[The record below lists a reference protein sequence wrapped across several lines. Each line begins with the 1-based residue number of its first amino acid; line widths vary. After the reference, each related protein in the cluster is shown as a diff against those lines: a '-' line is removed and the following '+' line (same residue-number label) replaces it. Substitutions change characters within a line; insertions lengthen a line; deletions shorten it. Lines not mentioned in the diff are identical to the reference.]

1 MGWEEC
7 KGRAEDVLSRIIPKF
22 GGSGILDAAAMWGED
37 GHCGGRS
44 KLKRTRPRSVCW
56 CSQFGLTGAGAGL
69 SGLKLGHLSL
79 PLPSLSS
86 TVSE

>member
-1 MGWEEC
+1 MSY
-7 KGRAEDVLSRIIPKF
+7 RVLSPSLGDQEF
-22 GGSGILDAAAMWGED
+22 LMQLPSPMWG
-37 GHCGGRS
+37 GGIGGGS

>member
-22 GGSGILDAAAMWGED
+22 GGSGILDAAAMWG
-37 GHCGGRS
+37 GASWGGS

>member
-22 GGSGILDAAAMWGED
+22 GGSGILDAAAIAHVGR
-37 GHCGGRS
+37 GIGGS